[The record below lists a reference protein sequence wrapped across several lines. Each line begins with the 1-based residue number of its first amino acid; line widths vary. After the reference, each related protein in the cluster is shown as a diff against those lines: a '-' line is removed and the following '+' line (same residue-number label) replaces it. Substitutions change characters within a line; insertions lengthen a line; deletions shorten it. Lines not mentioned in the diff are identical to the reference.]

1 MSISSPDEL
10 FEFYRNTFL
19 PAYSDLVGFSVAKP
33 KQVLTEL
40 ENTLAHLAQ
49 YHNPALDNTIKMENL
64 RKANDHLMRVTL
76 DCYKLLWIGMSQ
88 ELETFYNDEKKRVF
102 ALNIPEEEF
111 LKKYNAFKEKAQTA
125 RWAELNSVG
134 VKPLAAVES
143 YKEVIVIGKELL
155 NSIDHNKLQKL
166 NRFRKIVFIKETG
179 VAFLIGLASGY
190 IANAFWNFND
200 SLNHLKS
207 FSSGIWNYLFGK

>member
-49 YHNPALDNTIKMENL
+49 YHNPALDSSIKMENL

-88 ELETFYNDEKKRVF
+88 ELETFYMDEKKRVF

-111 LKKYNAFKEKAQTA
+111 LKKYNAFKEKAQMA
-125 RWAELNSVG
+125 RRAELNSVG
-134 VKPLAAVES
+134 VEPLTAVGS
-143 YKEVIVIGKELL
+143 YKEVIVIGKDLIK
-155 NSIDHNKLQKL
+155 SIDHNKLQKL
-166 NRFRKIVFIKETG
+166 NRFRKIVFIRETG

-200 SLNHLKS
+200 SLNYMKNIYTTICNS
-207 FSSGIWNYLFGK
+207 IFGK